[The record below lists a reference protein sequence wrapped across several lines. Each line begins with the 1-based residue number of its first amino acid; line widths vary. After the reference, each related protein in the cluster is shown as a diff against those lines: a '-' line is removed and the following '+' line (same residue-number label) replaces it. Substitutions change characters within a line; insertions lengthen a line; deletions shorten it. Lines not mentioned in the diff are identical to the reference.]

1 MPKPITLLTSGT
13 RGDVQP
19 YLALGLGLQAAGYR
33 VVVATH
39 ANFRALVESRGLPF
53 VMVEGSP
60 NDLLARGDGQSALTF
75 DGNWLRSA
83 RATLKFLREARPLF
97 ESMLVSAWEACRDAG
112 ALIVG
117 LATTWGDHIAQAL
130 GVPCVWGLSQP
141 FSRTRAF
148 PSAFQPFTF
157 SLGYAYNWLTH
168 LALEQLMWQPWRAVI
183 NRWRRR
189 TLGLPGVAFTGPYPE
204 LYSRPTP
211 FVYGFSPLVV
221 PRPADWPASCVVTG
235 YWFLDPLPEWS
246 PPADLLRFLDAGSP
260 PIYIGFGSMGL
271 RRPRAAL
278 AAIAH
283 ATEAARLRAVISLD
297 SASAG
302 DLSLPPHV
310 LPITDIP
317 HDWLFPRMAAVV
329 HHGGAGTTAAGLRAG
344 APTVIAPVG
353 VDQFFWGARV
363 AALGVGPRP
372 IPQRALTAEK
382 LAEALLRATQD
393 EGMKTR
399 ARALGQGLAAEDGV
413 ARAVEVIRKIVP
425 L

>member
-1 MPKPITLLTSGT
+1 
-13 RGDVQP
+13 
-19 YLALGLGLQAAGYR
+19 
-33 VVVATH
+33 
-39 ANFRALVESRGLPF
+39 
-53 VMVEGSP
+53 
-60 NDLLARGDGQSALTF
+60 
-75 DGNWLRSA
+75 
-83 RATLKFLREARPLF
+83 
-97 ESMLVSAWEACRDAG
+97 
-112 ALIVG
+112 
-117 LATTWGDHIAQAL
+117 
-130 GVPCVWGLSQP
+130 
-141 FSRTRAF
+141 
-148 PSAFQPFTF
+148 
-157 SLGYAYNWLTH
+157 
-168 LALEQLMWQPWRAVI
+168 
-183 NRWRRR
+183 
-189 TLGLPGVAFTGPYPE
+189 
-204 LYSRPTP
+204 
-211 FVYGFSPLVV
+211 
-221 PRPADWPASCVVTG
+221 
-235 YWFLDPLPEWS
+235 
-246 PPADLLRFLDAGSP
+246 
-260 PIYIGFGSMGL
+260 FGSMGL
-271 RRPRAAL
+271 RRPLAAL

-310 LPITDIP
+310 FPITNIP

-344 APTVIAPVG
+344 VPTVIAPVG